1 MKHFALLLASSMLLA
16 TAIPAFAAGSNDTD
30 SLSPNRPNAPA
41 SSAPEDSSSSE
52 EAAPPDN
59 DNTTAASGVTARD
72 PQTVMDAL
80 KTLGYPGKLE
90 KMDSGRTS
98 IAVQVSGLKT
108 YIDFY
113 DCADDLTDCYT
124 LLFNVSLDLKKG
136 TTLDQAN
143 EWNSKQITGRVWLD
157 DNKDPTLDY
166 SFSTFNGVSEDTF
179 DQNVKLWDKK
189 IGDLKD
195 FFKF

>member
-16 TAIPAFAAGSNDTD
+16 TAMPAFAAGSNDTD

-98 IAVQVSGLKT
+98 IAVYRASGMRAASS
-108 YIDFY
+108 I
-113 DCADDLTDCYT
+113 ARS
-124 LLFNVSLDLKKG
+124 LL
-136 TTLDQAN
+136 AH
-143 EWNSKQITGRVWLD
+143 
-157 DNKDPTLDY
+157 
-166 SFSTFNGVSEDTF
+166 STR
-179 DQNVKLWDKK
+179 
-189 IGDLKD
+189 
-195 FFKF
+195 